1 MSGRPTRLIVVRHA
15 EPSDGVRGRCHGTLD
30 QSLSTVGRA
39 QAQALARELLEAEI
53 AAIVASPLGRALDT
67 AQEMARALGL
77 PVVVDDDLRE
87 LEFGELEGLSYE
99 EIERTMPALYAQWMT
114 APTTVTFPGGESFTE
129 LRTRARAACTR
140 IRADHAG
147 ATVAL
152 VTHAGVCR
160 AILADVLQLSPA
172 HVFRIDLGYARLA
185 VIDWFGDEPVIKLLN
200 GRAVD
205 VPLTL
210 A

>member
-1 MSGRPTRLIVVRHA
+1 MNDRPTRLIVVRHA
-15 EPSDGVRGRCHGTLD
+15 EPSGGAQSRCHGSLD
-30 QSLSTVGRA
+30 HGLSTVGRA
-39 QAQALARELLEAEI
+39 QARALAQKLRETEI
-53 AAIVASPLGRALDT
+53 AAVVASPIGRALDT
-67 AQEMARALGL
+67 AQEITRHLGL

-87 LEFGELEGLSYE
+87 LEFGELEGLRYE

-152 VTHAGVCR
+152 VTHDGVCR
-160 AILADVLQLSPA
+160 AILADVLKLSPA
-172 HVFRIDLGYARLA
+172 HTSSASTWATPAWRSSTGLA
-185 VIDWFGDEPVIKLLN
+185 TS
-200 GRAVD
+200 R
-205 VPLTL
+205 
-210 A
+210 